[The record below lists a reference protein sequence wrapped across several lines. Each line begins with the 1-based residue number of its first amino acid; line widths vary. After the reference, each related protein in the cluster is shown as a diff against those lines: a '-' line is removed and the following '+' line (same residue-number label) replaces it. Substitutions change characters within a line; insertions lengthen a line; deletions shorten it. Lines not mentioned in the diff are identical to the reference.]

1 MKKTLYLFVIISM
14 ILAAGACKKTGK
26 DANSLSDVSILGTG
40 TYLVLDSTVN
50 LNMNYS
56 TIATSSVGIQ
66 VEQYKNGKPIDHI
79 VVYVATSATYDTTK
93 WHLVKSIPYTGKGTA
108 ISVTG
113 TELAAALGT
122 TPASLTPGS
131 SYFFYNRA
139 VTKTGEFW
147 DVSNTGYA
155 NDQTNLI
162 SGSNYHGAF
171 SFTANIV
178 CPFVAPMGGTYKVIY
193 DDDWADNADGSLVQ
207 VTDGPGTNQLNI
219 SQVWPNPSY
228 GSVVNPLYIV
238 VDPAT
243 GVATVPSGITWGD
256 YGAYKASTGT
266 GSSGNVFS
274 CTGLISVKI
283 HIILTG
289 YGDYGYNKLIL
300 QKQ

>member
-14 ILAAGACKKTGK
+14 ILVAGACKKTGK

-56 TIATSSVGIQ
+56 TINTSSVGIQ

-79 VVYVATSATYDTTK
+79 VVYVATSATYDTTQ

-113 TELAAALGT
+113 SELATALGT
-122 TPASLTPGS
+122 TPASLSPGT
-131 SYFFYNRA
+131 SYYFYNRS

-155 NDQTNLI
+155 NDGTNLI
-162 SGSNYHGAF
+162 AGTNYHSAF

-178 CPFVAPMGGTYKVIY
+178 CPFVAPMAGTYKVIE
-193 DDDWADNADGSLVQ
+193 DDWVDWSPGDLVQ
-207 VTDGPGTNQLNI
+207 VTDGPGPNQLNL
-219 SQVWPNPSY
+219 SQVWPNPAY
-228 GSVVNPLYIV
+228 GTVVNPLYCV

-243 GVATVPSGITWGD
+243 GVATVPTGIIWGNYGYICSTLSGG
-256 YGAYKASTGT
+256 G
-266 GSSGNVFS
+266 GNVFS
-274 CTGLISVKI
+274 CTGLISLSI
-283 HIILTG
+283 HINAG
-289 YGDYGYNKLIL
+289 AYGDQGFSKLIL